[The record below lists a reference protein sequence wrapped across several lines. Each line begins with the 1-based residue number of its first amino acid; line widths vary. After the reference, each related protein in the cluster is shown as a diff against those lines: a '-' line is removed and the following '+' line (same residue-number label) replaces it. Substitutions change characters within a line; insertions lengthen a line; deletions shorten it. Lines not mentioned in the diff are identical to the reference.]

1 MAQRLVEIAP
11 RALRDLRRLPSAARK
26 QILEDFSVLETTP
39 WPRPPKIKKLRGYEL
54 YRLRTG
60 TYRSMAEAG
69 GPPFEDRGQTVAI
82 LRVIDR
88 KDLERLLRGL

>member
-1 MAQRLVEIAP
+1 MAQRLVELAP
-11 RALRDLRRLPSAARK
+11 RALRDLHKLPAVARK
-26 QILEDFSVLETTP
+26 RILEDFSILETTT
-39 WPRPPKIKKLRGYEL
+39 WPGPPKIKKLRGYEL

-60 TYRSMAEAG
+60 TYRSI
-69 GPPFEDRGQTVAI
+69 FEDRGQTLVI

>member
-11 RALRDLRRLPSAARK
+11 RALRDLRKLPPSARK
-26 QILEDFSVLETTP
+26 QILEDFSILETTTRP
-39 WPRPPKIKKLRGYEL
+39 GPPKIKKLRGYEL

-60 TYRSMAEAG
+60 TYQSI
-69 GPPFEDRGQTVAI
+69 FEERGQTIVI

>member
-1 MAQRLVEIAP
+1 MAQRLVELAP
-11 RALRDLRRLPSAARK
+11 RALRDLRALPAVARK
-26 QILEDFSVLETTP
+26 RILKDFSILETTT
-39 WPRPPKIKKLRGYEL
+39 WPGPPKIKKLRGYEL

-60 TYRSMAEAG
+60 TYRSI
-69 GPPFEDRGQTVAI
+69 FEDRGQTLVI

>member
-11 RALRDLRRLPSAARK
+11 RALRDLRKLPPAARK

-39 WPRPPKIKKLRGYEL
+39 WSGPPKIKKLRGYAL
-54 YRLRTG
+54 YRLRTE
-60 TYRSMAEAG
+60 TYRSI
-69 GPPFEDRGQTVAI
+69 FEDRGQTIVI

>member
-11 RALRDLRRLPSAARK
+11 RALRDLRKLPSAARK
-26 QILEDFSVLETTP
+26 QILEDFSILETTP
-39 WPRPPKIKKLRGYEL
+39 WPGPPKIKKLRGYEL

-60 TYRSMAEAG
+60 TYRSI
-69 GPPFEDRGQTVAI
+69 FEERGQTIVI